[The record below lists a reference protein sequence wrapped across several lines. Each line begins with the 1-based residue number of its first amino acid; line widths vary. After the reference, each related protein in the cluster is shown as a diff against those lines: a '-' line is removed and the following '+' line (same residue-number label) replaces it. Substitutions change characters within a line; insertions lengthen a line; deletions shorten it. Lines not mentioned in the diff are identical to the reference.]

1 MVGVHVLL
9 FRASMENGKGV
20 STEVDHQRET
30 SFLQT
35 VLGFV
40 KEQKKEQQEK
50 MPILESFSATSPSK
64 IKQSTK
70 DMDDVVVIHDS
81 SVAQT
86 SQSGHSTIT
95 DQSNGTEQKNAV
107 TVNCIVSTP
116 EGSFEDFT
124 QMTAFRTA
132 QIIVRGRTLFVNPYA
147 LIEYSDIVAN
157 VVEKSGRSCKIQ
169 LDFMDFDDL
178 QTSLRIFCRSPAT
191 GLKERLN
198 DPNNAVAQK
207 KYQALRSCSV
217 FINVLK
223 EVVECDDI
231 PEIPTELGA
240 KENEAVAEWYV
251 PSKYRKFELIP
262 ADAQAVFVNMELIK
276 EYSPV
281 LAESPAI
288 FSDYCMLPQFTSAEL
303 ITALNVLFRNRR
315 TGRFHS
321 VTLEN
326 METLYKCAGLFD
338 CLRPMCDSFSKGI
351 CVDAVIKGD
360 WYRLKCML
368 QIQVHNRFVCFYR
381 FLSSRS
387 IPGIVLD
394 SSHQDDMIHKR
405 RSWALQS
412 RSPVSRQRSLLETF
426 RYELRLIT
434 SSLVTCYDVKLRN
447 SASRITFYLASP
459 RTICLDYLGDATRRK
474 CREPNRLLL
483 ADILSSIAGLVRDT
497 ANVLE
502 RLQGAGL
509 ADIPMGI
516 GTALMVAVTEARA
529 GCEQSEA
536 MRLIL

>member
-1 MVGVHVLL
+1 
-9 FRASMENGKGV
+9 
-20 STEVDHQRET
+20 
-30 SFLQT
+30 
-35 VLGFV
+35 
-40 KEQKKEQQEK
+40 
-50 MPILESFSATSPSK
+50 MPILESFSVTTPSK
-64 IKQSTK
+64 
-70 DMDDVVVIHDS
+70 DMADVVVVHDS

-86 SQSGHSTIT
+86 SQSRHSTT
-95 DQSNGTEQKNAV
+95 TEQSNGTEQKNAV

-124 QMTAFRTA
+124 QMTTFRTA
-132 QIIVRGRTLFVNPYA
+132 QIIVRGRILFVNPYA

-178 QTSLRIFCRSPAT
+178 QTSLRIFCRSPTT

-262 ADAQAVFVNMELIK
+262 ADAQAVFVNIELIK

-303 ITALNVLFRNRR
+303 ITALNVLFRSRR

-338 CLRPMCDSFSKGI
+338 CLRSMCDSFSKGI

-360 WYRLKCML
+360 WYRLKCVL
-368 QIQVHNRFVCFYR
+368 QIQ
-381 FLSSRS
+381 
-387 IPGIVLD
+387 
-394 SSHQDDMIHKR
+394 
-405 RSWALQS
+405 A
-412 RSPVSRQRSLLETF
+412 
-426 RYELRLIT
+426 
-434 SSLVTCYDVKLRN
+434 
-447 SASRITFYLASP
+447 A
-459 RTICLDYLGDATRRK
+459 RRK

-497 ANVLE
+497 VNVLE

-529 GCEQSEA
+529 GCGQSEA